1 MLLER
6 FTIFLEQHQ
15 AQGDVMAE
23 SRGGKED
30 RKLKDSF
37 GRLWA
42 DGTDY
47 IVPERFQN
55 ALTSKQL
62 KVKPKANNIS
72 GLQIADIIAHPS
84 RTEILRENGKR
95 DDELAPFSKKVVAI
109 LQGKYYQHEGRIYG
123 KKFI

>member
-1 MLLER
+1 
-6 FTIFLEQHQ
+6 
-15 AQGDVMAE
+15 MAE

-37 GRLWA
+37 VRLLK
-42 DGTDY
+42 DGTEY
-47 IVPERFQN
+47 VTPERFQKV
-55 ALTSKQL
+55 LTSKQL

-84 RTEILRENGKR
+84 RTEILLDNKKSSAQ
-95 DDELAPFSKKVVAI
+95 LAPFAKKVVAI
-109 LQGKYYQHEGRIYG
+109 LERKYYQYEGRIFG